1 MFHEVPNV
9 LGLSHKQLALFLLHD
24 VFFFPVVLND
34 EIVNVFREF
43 LHVVVDVLLEGVE
56 AV

>member
-9 LGLSHKQLALFLLHD
+9 LGLSHKQLALFLFND
-24 VFFFPVVLND
+24 VFFLPVVLND
-34 EIVNVFREF
+34 EIVNIFREF
-43 LHVVVDVLLEGVE
+43 FHVVVDVLLEGVE